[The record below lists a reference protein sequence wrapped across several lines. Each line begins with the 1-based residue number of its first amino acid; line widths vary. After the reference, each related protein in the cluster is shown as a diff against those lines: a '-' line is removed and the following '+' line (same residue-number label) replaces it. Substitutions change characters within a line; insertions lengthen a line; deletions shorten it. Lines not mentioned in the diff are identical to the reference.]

1 MSKSFL
7 ILAVYITLIGNPV
20 LNVTATTHGRTEV
33 GVVKTILR
41 LAENGKVKVK
51 YTEYSS
57 VQHASPL
64 RELTCHMES
73 YSITFLTLPQPKLVL
88 D

>member
-20 LNVTATTHGRTEV
+20 LNVTPTTHGRTEV

-41 LAENGKVKVK
+41 SAENGKVKVK
-51 YTEYSS
+51 
-57 VQHASPL
+57 
-64 RELTCHMES
+64 
-73 YSITFLTLPQPKLVL
+73 
-88 D
+88 